1 MATVF
6 PYPDSRALISVA
18 IGARVGVYSMSNS
31 LSRAMDLIR
40 DDHKLAATVAM
51 LNAIQNT
58 PPPALRDIV
67 RAIESRRGV
76 TLAKG

>member
-6 PYPDSRALISVA
+6 PYPDSRAVFGRSFA
-18 IGARVGVYSMSNS
+18 ARVGVYSMSNS
-31 LSRAMDLIR
+31 LSRAMDLMR
-40 DDHKLAATVAM
+40 DDHKLATTVAM
-51 LNAIQNT
+51 LNAIQNA
-58 PPPALRDIV
+58 PPPAVVDIV

>member
-6 PYPDSRALISVA
+6 DINDSRAVFDRSFA
-18 IGARVGVYSMSNS
+18 ARVGVYSMSNS

-51 LNAIQNT
+51 LNAIQNA
-58 PPPALRDIV
+58 PPPAVRDIV
-67 RAIESRRGV
+67 RAIESRRNV
-76 TLAKG
+76 SLAK

>member
-6 PYPDSRALISVA
+6 SYPDSRAVFDRCLA
-18 IGARVGVYSMSNS
+18 ARHGVYSMSNS

-40 DDHKLAATVAM
+40 DDHNLAATVAM
-51 LNAIQNT
+51 LNAIQNA
-58 PPPALRDIV
+58 PPPAIRDIV
-67 RAIESRRGV
+67 RAIETRRGV